1 MAQRIETP
9 SVMQETQVPS
19 LGWEDPL
26 EEGVDKMSQ
35 IDESDNLS
43 FLFNECL
50 NIKYT
55 EILSVIR
62 SKLLSSS
69 RLCLYEMIGECLM

>member
-35 IDESDNLS
+35 IDQSDNLS

-55 EILSVIR
+55 VRNIKCR
-62 SKLLSSS
+62 KK
-69 RLCLYEMIGECLM
+69 

>member
-1 MAQRIETP
+1 
-9 SVMQETQVPS
+9 MQETQVPS

-55 EILSVIR
+55 LRNI
-62 SKLLSSS
+62 K
-69 RLCLYEMIGECLM
+69 CCKK